1 VIESELG
8 KGTQVMLYLPV
19 AAGGE
24 YEWVP
29 STKKYSDNKVI
40 MY

>member
-1 VIESELG
+1 MAIIKSIIEQHGGAIVIESELG

-24 YEWVP
+24 YE
-29 STKKYSDNKVI
+29 
-40 MY
+40 